1 MENIGI
7 YQIVN
12 KINGKSYIGSSINL
26 KYRKYSHFRELK
38 HGIHHSQ
45 ALQRAYNKYGKDSF
59 EYKILLTCNK
69 EDCIK
74 YEQEYLDTLKPEYNI
89 CSIAGNCLGR
99 KFSEESKSKMRK
111 AKEGFKHSEE
121 TKQKMLGRTHNE
133 EVRDRISNSMKL
145 IKPKRLSEQ
154 DILDIKSRL
163 ESGEKGCVLSKE
175 YKISATIITRIKK
188 NKY

>member
-38 HGIHHSQ
+38 HGIHHSI
-45 ALQRAYNKYGKDSF
+45 ALQRAYDKYGKTSF
-59 EYKILLTCNK
+59 EYKILQNCNK
-69 EDCIK
+69 NECIK
-74 YEQEYLDTLKPEYNI
+74 FEQEYLDNIKPEYNI
-89 CSIAGNCLGR
+89 CNIAGNCLGR
-99 KFSEESKSKMRK
+99 KFSEETKAKMRK

-121 TKQKMLGRTHNE
+121 TKQKFLGRVHDIS
-133 EVRDRISNSMKL
+133 VRKQISESMKL
-145 IKPKRLSEQ
+145 IKPKRLTEENIS
-154 DILDIKSRL
+154 DIKNRL
-163 ESGEKGCVLSKE
+163 ISGEKGVDLARE
-175 YKISATIITRIKK
+175 YKISATIISKIKY